1 MVANSETIVNRVAD
15 HSIDI
20 GLIESPSYLPSL
32 QNEVCCD
39 DELVVICAPGHALA
53 QRKTLRAQDL
63 ASVAW
68 VRREPGSGTR
78 EFTDNYI
85 RECGLGPD
93 DLDVVME
100 LGSPEA
106 MKGAVATGSA
116 VAVVSRATITK
127 ELQLGT
133 LVAIALAPR
142 LIRTLSLVHPK
153 EKFRS
158 RLITTFVEFAMRRMV
173 DTVLYFEGD
182 THSSFRLIRAFKNR
196 YGAVNE
202 LGVFAMTDKGLKGV
216 SNPSALFLSQHGTE
230 VAGSC
235 VMVTQEGTR
244 PMLVE
249 IQALVDEAHAP
260 NPRRLSVGVEQNRLA
275 LLLAVLHRHVGVG
288 CFDQDV
294 FVNAVG
300 GVRIGEPAADLPVLL
315 AIVSSLR
322 NRPLPP
328 KLVAFGEVGLAGEVR
343 AVQRG
348 QERLR
353 EAAKLGFTQA
363 IVPKANRP
371 RQAIQGMDVLAIERV
386 GEAFAHVR

>member
-1 MVANSETIVNRVAD
+1 VFYTVAKQLSFTKAAEQLFMTQPAVTFQVKQLEEHFNTRLFERSHGRIALTAAGQLVLGYAERILTLAEEMETRVSELTGAVSGALLLGASTTIAEYMLPQILGEFKAAHPEVQAHMMVANSETIVHRVAD

-39 DELVVICAPGHALA
+39 DELVVVCAPGHVLA

-85 RECGLGPD
+85 RECGLAPD
-93 DLDVVME
+93 DLDVIME

-133 LVAIALAPR
+133 LVAIPLAPR

-158 RLITTFVEFAMRRMV
+158 RLVTTFVEFAMRRMR
-173 DTVLYFEGD
+173 DMAAQYEAE
-182 THSSFRLIRAFKNR
+182 SRR
-196 YGAVNE
+196 E
-202 LGVFAMTDKGLKGV
+202 
-216 SNPSALFLSQHGTE
+216 SA
-230 VAGSC
+230 
-235 VMVTQEGTR
+235 
-244 PMLVE
+244 
-249 IQALVDEAHAP
+249 
-260 NPRRLSVGVEQNRLA
+260 
-275 LLLAVLHRHVGVG
+275 
-288 CFDQDV
+288 
-294 FVNAVG
+294 
-300 GVRIGEPAADLPVLL
+300 
-315 AIVSSLR
+315 
-322 NRPLPP
+322 
-328 KLVAFGEVGLAGEVR
+328 
-343 AVQRG
+343 
-348 QERLR
+348 
-353 EAAKLGFTQA
+353 
-363 IVPKANRP
+363 
-371 RQAIQGMDVLAIERV
+371 
-386 GEAFAHVR
+386 